1 MKKKVALILFCTL
14 IFAGLSGCKGKG
26 PDKGH
31 GSSDM
36 APGAI
41 ETPSVDLD
49 KVASL
54 TVNRTVIDKKMIDYE
69 TRQYTVRM
77 KMKLPEPQF
86 KMIEPTMRKK
96 AVDNLINRTL
106 LLQKADRAGIRITP
120 EELEAKFT
128 SIRGTYPGEEEFRN
142 HLKKLGVAEEELKKE
157 LEVQL
162 RVERILERDMGDMSQ
177 VTDEELEEYRKQ
189 NPGQFQKTDRL
200 KVGEI
205 WIKVHRDDSEEERA
219 AKREKAEMILAAL
232 DEGADFGELAE
243 KHSAG
248 ASKNNRGV
256 LGIIDPGRIEPPL
269 EKAVYALEMGQHS
282 RVVETGRGYHIMKA
296 IERMEPVT
304 IEFEEV
310 KEGVRTLLRAGK
322 ERGAMEAYYD
332 ELRESATIT
341 YEMVQDS

>member
-1 MKKKVALILFCTL
+1 MKKKMALILFCTL
-14 IFAGLSGCKGKG
+14 IFAGLSGCKGKK
-26 PDKGH
+26 PDRGQ
-31 GSSDM
+31 GTLGM

-41 ETPSVDLD
+41 ETPSVDLNT
-49 KVASL
+49 VASV
-54 TVNRTVIDKKMIDYE
+54 TVNGKVIDKKMIDHE
-69 TRQYTVRM
+69 TRQHSVRM

-86 KMIEPTMRKK
+86 KTIEPTMRRK
-96 AVDNLINRTL
+96 AVDSLINRTL
-106 LLQKADRAGIRITP
+106 LLQKADRAGIRIAP
-120 EELEAKFT
+120 EELEAKFV
-128 SIRGTYPGEEEFRN
+128 SVRATYPGEEEFLR
-142 HLKKLGVAEEELKKE
+142 HLKKLGVTEDELKKE

-162 RVERILERDMGDMSQ
+162 RAQKILDRDMGDKIK

-189 NPGQFQKTDRL
+189 NPEQFQKTNRL

-205 WIKVHRDDSEEERA
+205 WIKVLRGDSEEERA
-219 AKREKAEMILAAL
+219 AKREKAEMILEAL
-232 DEGADFGELAE
+232 DQGADFGELAE

-248 ASKNNRGV
+248 ASQNNRGV
-256 LGIIDPGRIEPPL
+256 LGIIDPGVIDPPL

-282 RVVETGRGYHIMKA
+282 RVVETGRGYHIMKP

-310 KEGVRTLLRAGK
+310 KEGVRTLLQAGK